1 MREHRKRLTNASP
14 FGRVSLGMKKL
25 PDEVLKMFARWGK
38 QGGQATSA
46 EKAKA
51 ARLNGK
57 KGGRPRKKA
66 KNG

>member
-1 MREHRKRLTNASP
+1 MPVRRKRLQNPSP
-14 FGRVSLGMKKL
+14 FGRVVLGMKKL
-25 PDEVLKMFARWGK
+25 PEEVLKMFARWGK
-38 QGGQATSA
+38 QGGQATSN